1 METRLFFGD
10 GGRRKGG
17 LSRAGAFS
25 FSSQDQCAKGQEL
38 MILVWVWV
46 GNALLQSAKDFEANV
61 GIAFSQTSLS

>member
-17 LSRAGAFS
+17 LNCAGAFS
-25 FSSQDQCAKGQEL
+25 FSSRDQFAKGQEL

-46 GNALLQSAKDFEANV
+46 GNALLHSAEDFEANT
-61 GIAFSQTSLS
+61 GIAFS

>member
-10 GGRRKGG
+10 GGRRTGG
-17 LSRAGAFS
+17 SSRAGAFS

-38 MILVWVWV
+38 MILVWVSV
-46 GNALLQSAKDFEANV
+46 GNALLHSAKDFEAGV